1 MFVSDLIA
9 AFAIAT
15 VFTIAFCGMLGGRNF
30 RWHKASLSTLLLI
43 VFSWMAAA
51 SVIALVP
58 LLSGSRASVNDLMT
72 GIAVFAGL
80 ALMASRRI
88 RRALRVILEP
98 AHTAARFSVLL
109 VFLNYFVA
117 AFYLCFNPIRPRASV
132 LSRDEISLVIANS

>member
-9 AFAIAT
+9 AFIIAT

-30 RWHKASLSTLLLI
+30 RWHEASLSTLLLI
-43 VFSWMAAA
+43 FFSWMAAA
-51 SVIALVP
+51 SVVALVP
-58 LLSGSRASVNDLMT
+58 LLSGRRGSVNDLMT
-72 GIAVFAGL
+72 SIAVFAGL

-109 VFLNYFVA
+109 YFSIILSLLFTA
-117 AFYLCFNPIRPRASV
+117 V
-132 LSRDEISLVIANS
+132 LTRYALARLF